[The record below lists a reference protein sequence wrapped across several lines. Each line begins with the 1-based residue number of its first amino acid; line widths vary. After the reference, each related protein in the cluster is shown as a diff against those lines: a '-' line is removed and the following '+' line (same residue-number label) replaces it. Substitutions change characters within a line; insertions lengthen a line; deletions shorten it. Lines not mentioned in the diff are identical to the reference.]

1 MSQEETI
8 IEEIKTDDEKPGDT
22 PAPQD
27 KSADAK
33 PETQPQDTP
42 APQDQAPEKIAGKD
56 AKPKKEAKKAN
67 GSMPSLEPV
76 FLMLDR
82 LIGMGGEIGP
92 TAIQIKS
99 MLKQSIGE
107 SWTPPAPAAA
117 PKSVSKEEVAEMIS
131 SEVKKQMEP
140 MLKQIPAIRKGL
152 VEQEPQGDELKKT
165 FEGLPPQKK
174 LKVALALQQA

>member
-8 IEEIKTDDEKPGDT
+8 IEEIKPEDEKPADA

-27 KSADAK
+27 KSADSK

-56 AKPKKEAKKAN
+56 GKPKKEAKKAN
-67 GSMPSLEPV
+67 GLSLEPV
-76 FLMLDR
+76 FMMLDR
-82 LIGMGGEIGP
+82 LIAMGGEIGP

-107 SWTPPAPAAA
+107 SWTPPASAVT
-117 PKSVSKEEVAEMIS
+117 PKSVSKEEMAEMIS

-140 MLKQIPAIRKGL
+140 MLKQIPAIRKGFI
-152 VEQEPQGDELKKT
+152 EQEPQGDELQKT

-174 LKVALALQQA
+174 LKVALALQQS